1 MIWLFCRYAALP
13 GTSQELQKVEILERH
28 STEESRFSPGKDE
41 LCISIAFILRLLIH
55 QPESHHF
62 VIAQRAQRGIR
73 TVCVGWAMATSAFLI
88 IFSRLPHIKASENA
102 CMFLLPLPLQCFQVA
117 RKISESSTYSKG
129 ILQHFCGSLFTSLRN
144 ETRRSAPIGH
154 LLRVPNMTF
163 LRLYGVPFTV
173 HFLVMFSIRFIGT
186 SHPTA
191 NYPKPPAKKHESP
204 QLLFIHSWVQSGEK
218 D

>member
-1 MIWLFCRYAALP
+1 MIWLFCRYAVLP

-41 LCISIAFILRLLIH
+41 LCIAIAFIFRLLIH

-88 IFSRLPHIKASENA
+88 IFPRLPHVRASEDA

-117 RKISESSTYSKG
+117 RKISENSKYSKG
-129 ILQHFCGSLFTSLRN
+129 ILQHFSLSTSLRN
-144 ETRRSAPIGH
+144 ETRRSAPIRH
-154 LLRVPNMTF
+154 LLRVPNMAF

-173 HFLVMFSIRFIGT
+173 HFLVMFSIHFIGN

-191 NYPKPPAKKHESP
+191 TLNPK
-204 QLLFIHSWVQSGEK
+204 L
-218 D
+218 